1 MPASFT
7 TFQGEKTGKLLD
19 GRPMTPV
26 AASNGTLNPAA
37 TGGTHATK
45 RRRSILHRA
54 AYCSGLGSTDR
65 QPACPFATILRLD
78 LSRLL
83 GFVDISPLH
92 PLAHVGNEALDPSQS
107 LPPHEATGVMLMSDT
122 CVHRPSSR
130 WIVAP
135 CPISAGYRVG
145 YLLNNTSSE
154 QLLAKEK
161 YMLRRQQHSDFGAFS
176 SDFRSRQHGRS
187 SSWSP
192 QYPVLTK
199 KPEPEC
205 KAGLDLTYFR
215 KYNFPCPPAHI
226 VVDCVSCQGGDGEG
240 NSGHDSQC
248 PASQGLCQGRDTGRK
263 RNLVF
268 FNVGGAIW

>member
-1 MPASFT
+1 
-7 TFQGEKTGKLLD
+7 
-19 GRPMTPV
+19 MTPV

-54 AYCSGLGSTDR
+54 AYCSGPGSTDR

-92 PLAHVGNEALDPSQS
+92 PLAHVGIEALDPSQS

-135 CPISAGYRVG
+135 CPISAGYRLG

-161 YMLRRQQHSDFGAFS
+161 YMLRRQQHSDLGAFS

-199 KPEPEC
+199 RPEPEC
-205 KAGLDLTYFR
+205 KAGLDLTSGNTTFR
-215 KYNFPCPPAHI
+215 ALRHTSSWTVLVVREATGKVIQATTHSARPPKDS
-226 VVDCVSCQGGDGEG
+226 VKVETPGE
-240 NSGHDSQC
+240 SGTWCFSMLEARSGKSFTSAWTSRWSSQT
-248 PASQGLCQGRDTGRK
+248 LEDH
-263 RNLVF
+263 
-268 FNVGGAIW
+268 